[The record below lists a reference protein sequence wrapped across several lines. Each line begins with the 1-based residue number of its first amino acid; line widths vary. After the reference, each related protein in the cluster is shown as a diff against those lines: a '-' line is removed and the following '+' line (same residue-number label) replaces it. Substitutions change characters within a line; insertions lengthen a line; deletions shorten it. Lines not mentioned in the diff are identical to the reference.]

1 MALLVAALAPAVSS
15 AQSPGASQPPPC
27 TAVEHRQF
35 DFWIGQ
41 WQVTT
46 PDGKPAGT
54 NSISSILNG
63 CVLLEEW
70 TSAGGGSGKSFNL
83 YSARRKQWHQTWVDA
98 SGGLLELDGS
108 LNEAGEMVLA
118 GSQPLRD
125 GSGTA
130 HNRITWTPRSPTEVR
145 QHWEV
150 STDGGTTWRTV
161 FDGTY
166 RRLK

>member
-1 MALLVAALAPAVSS
+1 
-15 AQSPGASQPPPC
+15 
-27 TAVEHRQF
+27 
-35 DFWIGQ
+35 
-41 WQVTT
+41 
-46 PDGKPAGT
+46 
-54 NSISSILNG
+54 
-63 CVLLEEW
+63 
-70 TSAGGGSGKSFNL
+70 
-83 YSARRKQWHQTWVDA
+83 
-98 SGGLLELDGS
+98 
-108 LNEAGEMVLA
+108 MVLA

-125 GSGTA
+125 WSGTA